1 MAAAPTGCLGRRPLH
16 LRLNRITTL
25 TINDIP
31 ALNAALN
38 ALATVLMTAGF
49 IFIKA
54 GNKTPH
60 RASMFSAGI
69 VSAIFLVGY
78 LTHKILKWLASGAGE
93 AVHTQFG
100 GDGAIRVVYYVMLI
114 SHILLAIA
122 IAYLVPKTFAL
133 AFKGEFERHKRW
145 ARVVFPIWYYV
156 SVTGVLVY
164 FFLYRWWPAAQ

>member
-1 MAAAPTGCLGRRPLH
+1 M
-16 LRLNRITTL
+16 TL
-25 TINDIP
+25 NDIP

-49 IFIKA
+49 IFIKS
-54 GNKTPH
+54 GNKTAH

-69 VSAIFLVGY
+69 VSAVFLVGY
-78 LTHKILKWLASGAGE
+78 LAHKILKGMAAGAGE

-100 GDGAIRVVYYVMLI
+100 GEGAIRTVYYVMLI
-114 SHILLAIA
+114 SHILLAIS

-133 AFKGEFERHKRW
+133 AFKGDYERHKRW

-156 SVTGVLVY
+156 SITGVLVY
-164 FFLYRWWPAAQ
+164 FFLYQWWPSAH